1 MKTVTIRDIQVFN
14 TSITGRNNT
23 IVKVITSE
31 PGLYGLGCATF
42 TQRYE
47 TVTNLLENYIKP
59 LVVGRDVSQI
69 TDLWNVMNVNAYWRN
84 GGISNNAISG
94 IDIALWD
101 IKGKMA
107 NMPLYDLL
115 GGKMR
120 PAAEVYSAIGGFSFE
135 EVDEKFQK
143 LLDEGY
149 KTIRI
154 AYKFYGAQSRNND
167 EVARVEGANEGR
179 FFDPAKYHFD
189 MIDLFEHI
197 RGKFGREVRLI
208 TDVHGRVHPTDA
220 VRLAKALEKYD
231 LFFLEDALA
240 PNDTMW
246 FKRIRQQCT
255 TPLAMGEIFNNPKE
269 YIQPI
274 ADRDFDFIRCHVSQ
288 IGGLTPAIKLAH
300 YAEPFGIRTA
310 WHGPSDSS
318 PIVHTAQVHLD
329 LASPN
334 FGIQEWDRDID
345 GDCVRQ
351 AFPGVAE
358 RKGEY
363 VSVSDRPGLGVDFD
377 ERAAKEYPP
386 QLFVHEWTQARLPDG
401 TISNP

>member
-1 MKTVTIRDIQVFN
+1 MKKITIRDIQVFN
-14 TSITGRNNT
+14 ICVTGRNNT
-23 IVKVITSE
+23 IVKVLTSE

-42 TQRYE
+42 TQRYA

-59 LVVGRDVSQI
+59 LVIGRDVSQI
-69 TDLWNVMNVNAYWRN
+69 SDLWNVMNVNAYWRN

-94 IDIALWD
+94 IDMALWD

-120 PAAEVYSAIGGFSFE
+120 AAAEVYSGVGGFSF
-135 EVDEKFQK
+135 DEFDAHFQE

-167 EVARVEGANEGR
+167 EVFRVEGANHGR
-179 FFDPAKYHFD
+179 YYDPAKYHFD
-189 MIDLFEHI
+189 MVDLFEHV
-197 RGKFGREVRLI
+197 RSKYGRELRLV
-208 TDVHGRVHPTDA
+208 TDVHGRVCPTDA

-231 LFFLEDALA
+231 LFFLEDTLA
-240 PNDTMW
+240 PNDAAW
-246 FKRIRQQCT
+246 FKRIRQQCI

-269 YIQPI
+269 YTQAI

-300 YAEPFGIRTA
+300 YAEPFGVRTA

-318 PIVHTAQVHLD
+318 PIAHNAQIHVD
-329 LASPN
+329 LAISN
-334 FGIQEWDRDID
+334 FGIQEWDRALEDPQFEQI
-345 GDCVRQ
+345 
-351 AFPGVAE
+351 FPGIAK
-358 RKGEY
+358 RTGAY
-363 VSVSDRPGLGVDFD
+363 VTVSDKPGLGIDFD
-377 ERAAKEYPP
+377 EKAVKEYPSE
-386 QLFVHEWTQARLPDG
+386 LFVHEWTQARLPDG